1 MAQNDQALLTRLQAS
16 GLDFVI
22 IGGVCAAFHGSLSSA
37 TFVLDICCRFG
48 EENVRR
54 IELAVGD
61 LHPVHRLTANR
72 LPLEATRSAFGDFK
86 NLYLQ
91 TDLGKLDCLSQVDG
105 VGNFDETLR
114 KSVAANFSYGEFRFL
129 NLDALIASK
138 QAVGRERDLL
148 AIRQLRAIKEK
159 TELQKDL
166 F

>member
-1 MAQNDQALLTRLQAS
+1 MAQNDQALLTRLKAS

-22 IGGVCAAFHGSLSSA
+22 IGGVCVVYHGAPLA
-37 TFVLDICCRFG
+37 TFDLDICCRFG

-61 LHPVHRLTANR
+61 LHPAHRLTADR

-105 VGNFDETLR
+105 VGNFDEALR
-114 KSVAANFSYGEFRFL
+114 RSVAANFSYGEFRFL